1 MGARYL
7 TPEQRQALDLREAG
21 KSRAEIA
28 RMMGKSERAV
38 KGLIERARKWRDA
51 DPAAK
56 EAATIAGSQAIP
68 HSFWKKT
75 NTHSIYYKT
84 PVEDTK
90 ADVLAD
96 IADAFQNVPAYRP
109 NPVAPIGNDLMTVYP
124 LMDAHFGMRA
134 WSRETGS
141 DDYDLNIAEQDIKSA
156 FASLWSVTPSSDHAV
171 LILGGDTLHADDN
184 LAQTPKSK
192 HSLDVDGRQ
201 YKCSEVAIRAI
212 CWIIDGLAERH
223 AKVTV
228 RVLMGNHDPSS
239 HLILHFALQQRYRLA
254 EMVNIED
261 AARDL
266 YWIRHGGSLIAAH
279 HGDKGKPERLAM
291 YLADTCPEWSATRD
305 RNILTG
311 HIHHD
316 STKDFPGVKWWS
328 LRAFCPPDEYGAS
341 FGGRRALQ
349 ALTFDGK
356 KGLRVHGIEGIN
368 RGM

>member
-1 MGARYL
+1 M
-7 TPEQRQALDLREAG
+7 TPEQQRCLDMRG
-21 KSRAEIA
+21 QGMSRAEIA
-28 RMMGKSERAV
+28 LELGKSEQAV
-38 KGLIERARKWRDA
+38 KSLLRRARKWVDA

-56 EAATIAGSQAIP
+56 EAATIAGSNAIP

-75 NTHSIYYKT
+75 DTHSIYYKT
-84 PVEDTK
+84 PQDDNQ
-90 ADVLAD
+90 ADILAD

-109 NPVAPIGNDLMTVYP
+109 NPIEAIGDDLLTVYP

-134 WSRETGS
+134 WGRETGA
-141 DDYDLNIAEQDIKSA
+141 DDYDLNIAEQDIHSA
-156 FASLWSVTPSSDHAV
+156 FACLWSVTPKSDHAL

-184 LAQTPKSK
+184 LAQTPQSK

-201 YKCSEVAIRAI
+201 YKASEIAIRAI

-223 AKVTV
+223 PKVTV
-228 RVLMGNHDPSS
+228 RVLRGNHDIHS

-254 EMVNIED
+254 EMITIED

-266 YWIRHGGSLIAAH
+266 YWIRHGRSLIATH
-279 HGDKGKPERLAM
+279 HGDKGNPQRLAM
-291 YLADTCPEWSATRD
+291 VLADTCPEWSLTRD
-305 RNILTG
+305 RHCLTG

-349 ALTFDGK
+349 AMTFCGK
-356 KGLRVHGIEGIN
+356 KGLRVHGIEGIYRN
-368 RGM
+368 G

>member
-1 MGARYL
+1 L
-7 TPEQRQALDLREAG
+7 TNEQAQALDLRGRG

-28 RMMGKSERAV
+28 QIMGKSERAV
-38 KGLIERARKWRDA
+38 KRLLERARQWQSA
-51 DPAAK
+51 DPAAQ
-56 EAATIAGSQAIP
+56 EAAKIAGSNAIP

-75 NTHSIYYKT
+75 DTHSIYYKT
-84 PVEDTK
+84 QQDETQTDI
-90 ADVLAD
+90 LAE

-109 NPVAPIGNDLMTVYP
+109 NPVAPLGNDLLTVYP

-134 WSRETGS
+134 WGRETGA
-141 DDYDLNIAEQDIKSA
+141 DDYDLDIAELDIKSA
-156 FASLWSVTPSSDHAV
+156 FAGLWEVTPRSDHAL

-184 LAQTPKSK
+184 LAQTPQSK

-201 YKCSEVAIRAI
+201 YKASEIAIRAI

-223 AKVTV
+223 SKVTV
-228 RVLMGNHDPSS
+228 RVMRGNHDPNA

-254 EMVNIED
+254 EMIAIED

-266 YWIRHGGSLIAAH
+266 FWIRHGGSLIAAH

-291 YLADTCPEWSATRD
+291 YMADTCPDWSLTRD
-305 RNILTG
+305 RHILTG

-328 LRAFCPPDEYGAS
+328 LRAFCPPDEYGS
-341 FGGRRALQ
+341 RFGGRRALQ

-356 KGLRVHGIEGIN
+356 KGLRVHGIEGIYRN
-368 RGM
+368 G

>member
-1 MGARYL
+1 M
-7 TPEQRQALDLREAG
+7 TPRQQEAYDL
-21 KSRAEIA
+21 KSQGMTRKQIA
-28 RMMGKSERAV
+28 NHMRISDSAV
-38 KGLIERARKWRDA
+38 KHLLARAKVWINA
-51 DPAAK
+51 DPAAR

-75 NTHSIYYKT
+75 DTHSIYYKT
-84 PVEDTK
+84 PADDTK

-134 WSRETGS
+134 WGRETGGQ
-141 DDYDLNIAEQDIKSA
+141 DYDLDLATRDICQA
-156 FASLWSVTPSSDHAV
+156 FTDLWEVTPKSDHAV

-184 LAQTPKSK
+184 LAQTPQSK

-201 YKCSEVAIRAI
+201 YKASEVAIRAI
-212 CWIIDGLAERH
+212 CFVIDGLAERH

-228 RVLMGNHDPSS
+228 RVLRGNHDPNA

-254 EMVNIED
+254 EMITIED

-266 YWIRHGGSLIAAH
+266 YWIRHGGSLVAAH
-279 HGDKGKPERLAM
+279 HGDKGRPERLAM
-291 YLADTCPEWSATRD
+291 YLAETCSEWSLTRD
-305 RNILTG
+305 RHVLTG

-368 RGM
+368 RNG